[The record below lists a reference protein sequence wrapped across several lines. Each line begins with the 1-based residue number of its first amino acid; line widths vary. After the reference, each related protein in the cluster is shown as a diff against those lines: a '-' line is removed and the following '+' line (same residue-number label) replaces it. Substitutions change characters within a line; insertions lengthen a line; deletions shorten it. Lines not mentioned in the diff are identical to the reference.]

1 MQLQYHRL
9 HEDVP
14 PLEYATTG
22 SACFDIRCHFNGNPV
37 RVYEQDGVV
46 RAGEMEGNTLHL
58 HPGQRALI
66 PTGIAFD
73 IPKGFA
79 LFLYNRSSTGLKR
92 GLSLANGVG
101 VIDSDYTDE
110 VYIPMLNTTNVV
122 VPILDGDRLAQVQMT
137 TVFTAELVAADAPIA
152 KKDSRDGGFGSTGV
166 R

>member
-1 MQLQYHRL
+1 MQLKYHRL

-14 PLEYATTG
+14 PLEYATEG
-22 SACFDIRCHFNGNPV
+22 SACFDIRGHFHGKPV
-37 RVYEQDGVV
+37 RVYLHDGTL
-46 RAGEMEGNTLHL
+46 RAGEMVQDTLQL
-58 HPGQRALI
+58 YPGERALI

-73 IPKGFA
+73 IPKGYA

-110 VYIPMLNTTNVV
+110 VYIPMLNTTDVMV
-122 VPILDGDRLAQVQMT
+122 SIRDGDRLAQIKMDAVL
-137 TVFTAELVAADAPIA
+137 TAELVDANAPIVQ
-152 KKDSRDGGFGSTGV
+152 KESRSGGFGSTGT